1 MGENPHQFVSKRN
14 FPQLH
19 NTLKHEKTINAREAW
34 CHADVTLLMYFR
46 GAGLSKTKGQHT
58 PIPKEKIS

>member
-1 MGENPHQFVSKRN
+1 VSKQN

-34 CHADVTLLMYFR
+34 CHADVTSLMYFR
-46 GAGLSKTKGQHT
+46 GAGLSKQKAST
-58 PIPKEKIS
+58 PQFQKRKSVKILF